1 MIFFWIMFVSN
12 KKEMLKTYSLN
23 TKQAETI
30 AKSLDFYSE
39 ELRYQ
44 LDMLE
49 IESEENESSD
59 NKDEITDLVNHLQ
72 HIEKLSQLFRDE

>member
-1 MIFFWIMFVSN
+1 
-12 KKEMLKTYSLN
+12 MLKTYSLN

-30 AKSLDFYSE
+30 AKALDFYSE

-49 IESEENESSD
+49 IESEENKSTD

-72 HIEKLSQLFRDE
+72 QIEILSQLFRDE

>member
-30 AKSLDFYSE
+30 AKALDFYSE

-49 IESEENESSD
+49 IESEENESPD

>member
-1 MIFFWIMFVSN
+1 
-12 KKEMLKTYSLN
+12 MLKTYSLN

-30 AKSLDFYSE
+30 AKALDFYSE

-49 IESEENESSD
+49 IESEENESTD